1 MKRSMLVLIGA
12 VAGGLVG
19 YFGFLW
25 IARQGFYA
33 LVLPGGLL
41 GVGASLFPN
50 RSTAL
55 CIVCGLLALARVAV
69 CAIHPRREPWLFRYP
84 HPPTQAN
91 HAHYDRGRGVHWL
104 LGTVQASST

>member
-1 MKRSMLVLIGA
+1 MRRNILVLVGA

-25 IARQGFYA
+25 IARQGLYA

-55 CIVCGLLALARVAV
+55 
-69 CAIHPRREPWLFRYP
+69 
-84 HPPTQAN
+84 
-91 HAHYDRGRGVHWL
+91 
-104 LGTVQASST
+104 